1 MRPLKISI
9 LADADEHFIY
19 RGILYIVLSEG
30 RLIAVRINEI
40 YEMLES
46 RYPNYTNLF
55 RLAFRRNSFWNS
67 EAAKC
72 FLGIDGVQNSL
83 RKAWSSALKD
93 IDFTISLEDLNIIEI
108 CKELPDAVL
117 QMEAYAN
124 RLYLA
129 GLHGFYTIDISN
141 VYDPGEIKKRFDTK
155 TFHVSLGYGEAVL
168 SFGNDGYTNIDAFT
182 DNPIKD
188 KRVRDGKSFCSHWTR
203 SGGLMNYTDNAS
215 FQFIGN
221 KIISK
226 KSVENIPDNVTD
238 KFVIEENGFAVNII
252 DDFKIRFEEK
262 AETNQ
267 FALTFNNS
275 NQLLFVTKD
284 GKVFASNI
292 NVRDQKV
299 SGFTIKSFNQKKVGR
314 KPISGLTIAERF
326 PVIEFDESV
335 ILLQD
340 KPHVL
345 EEEGIVSIH
354 TYPRSVDF
362 RDIVSITSC
371 DSIGIHAI
379 DLFDQDTTNILR
391 KVEKKRF
398 GKPKVNVD
406 IDVDKFIE
414 IKQDFNVVNNL
425 DEFPF

>member
-1 MRPLKISI
+1 MQPLKISI
-9 LADADEHFIY
+9 LTDADEHFIY

-46 RYPNYTNLF
+46 RYPNYINLI

-93 IDFTISLEDLNIIEI
+93 IDFTISLEDLNIFEI
-108 CKELPDAVL
+108 CKKLPDAVL

-129 GLHGFYTIDISN
+129 CLHGFYTIDISN
-141 VYDPGEIKKRFDTK
+141 VYRPGKITKRFDNK

-168 SFGNDGYTNIDAFT
+168 SLGNDGYTNIGAFT
-182 DNPIKD
+182 DDLIKD
-188 KRVRDGKSFCSHWTR
+188 KAVREGKSFSSNWTN
-203 SGGLMNYTDNAS
+203 SGGLMNYTDNVN

-226 KSVENIPDNVTD
+226 KDVENIPANVPD
-238 KFVIEENGFAVNII
+238 RFVIDKNGFAVNII
-252 DDFKIRFEEK
+252 DNFKIRFEENK
-262 AETNQ
+262 RPSK
-267 FALTFNNS
+267 FALSFNNS
-275 NQLLFVTKD
+275 HRQLFVTNN
-284 GKVFASNI
+284 GNVFSSNI
-292 NVRDQKV
+292 NVRDQKL
-299 SGFTIKSFNQKKVGR
+299 SGFTIKNYIRQKVGI

-335 ILLQD
+335 VLLQD
-340 KPHVL
+340 KTHVL
-345 EEEGIVSIH
+345 EEEGIVSMH
-354 TYPRSVDF
+354 TYPRSIDF
-362 RDIVSITSC
+362 RDIVSITLC
-371 DSIGIHAI
+371 DSINIHAI
-379 DLFDQDTTNILR
+379 DLFYQDTTNILR

-398 GKPKVNVD
+398 DKPKFDGD

-414 IKQDFNVVNNL
+414 IKQDFNVVNDLN
-425 DEFPF
+425 EFPF